1 MRKFLLSIA
10 VAATSS
16 ASFASAQEPA
26 ELFDK
31 LDANQ
36 DGVIASEEIP
46 GDKKGLFERLVR
58 VGDAN
63 SDGKLSQEELKVA
76 LEKSKP
82 QTEAAPAAGPGR
94 FGGPGTRPG
103 GGPIPAKAIFERFD
117 ANGDGKLSK
126 EEAPERMRE
135 FFGRID
141 QDGDGHATLPEFEK
155 ATAALSAVM
164 QGRAGPPPA
173 GGERPNDRPGD
184 RPESGRPPEGR
195 PGEGAPPLIR
205 ALDTDA
211 DGEIS
216 AEEIAAAAKSL
227 AKLDRN
233 GDGKL
238 TREEIGPPPGM
249 MRLGEGRTEGRPGA
263 RPGGPPNAGAPNA
276 GPFAEQFLSRL
287 KEADT
292 NGDKQLSREEAPER
306 LKERFDQI
314 DRNGDGQLDQAEL
327 KTMVERMRGAAGNR
341 PGDRKQE

>member
-94 FGGPGTRPG
+94 FGGAPGTRPG

-141 QDGDGHATLPEFEK
+141 QDGDGHATLAEFEK

-164 QGRAGPPPA
+164 QGRAGPPQA
-173 GGERPNDRPGD
+173 GGD

-195 PGEGAPPLIR
+195 PGEGRLGEGGPPLVR

-216 AEEIAAAAKSL
+216 AEEIAAASKSL

-249 MRLGEGRTEGRPGA
+249 MRLGEGRPEGRPGA
-263 RPGGPPNAGAPNA
+263 RPGGPPNAGAPDT

-327 KTMVERMRGAAGNR
+327 KTMVERMRGAGGNR